1 MPSREEK
8 HVAVE
13 YRSNMEIGVEA
24 VALDIDV
31 RKSVN
36 QSDASERAI
45 DRHVGIPLK
54 NRMSCIEV

>member
-1 MPSREEK
+1 MSSREEK

-45 DRHVGIPLK
+45 VGIPLK